1 MKDTGEMIFNMDM
14 VKKYGQMDQGMK
26 EIILKEKSMEK
37 ALIDNKIE
45 GVGKYIWIDGRSYE
59 GSWKNNNMHGHG
71 IYAWKDGRRYEGLYE

>member
-37 ALIDNKIE
+37 VLI
-45 GVGKYIWIDGRSYE
+45 Y
-59 GSWKNNNMHGHG
+59 
-71 IYAWKDGRRYEGLYE
+71 GLTAAHTMEIGLIIK

>member
-37 ALIDNKIE
+37 ALI
-45 GVGKYIWIDGRSYE
+45 Y
-59 GSWKNNNMHGHG
+59 
-71 IYAWKDGRRYEGLYE
+71 GLTAAHTMEIGLIIK